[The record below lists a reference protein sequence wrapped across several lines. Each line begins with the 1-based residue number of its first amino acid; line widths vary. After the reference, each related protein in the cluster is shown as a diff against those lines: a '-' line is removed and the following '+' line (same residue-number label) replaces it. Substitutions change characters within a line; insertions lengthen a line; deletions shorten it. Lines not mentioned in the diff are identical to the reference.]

1 MDINFKEVVQHIS
14 DYFEEHL
21 SLYTIFEIRKQ
32 SYDPTDN
39 YLYMVA
45 AKHQNGSYA
54 VWISWNESIRS
65 LNHGYYGLPD
75 MKACAEIMTEYQN
88 AHSTDDVE
96 SNTPLECLQE
106 LLIKHDD
113 NFEDSYQQIIFV
125 AGFEEGIKA
134 QQKNNWNPL
143 SETEIDALYQKTVEE

>member
-1 MDINFKEVVQHIS
+1 MNNINFKDVVQHVY

-21 SLYTIFEIRKQ
+21 PLYTVFEVRKQ
-32 SYDPTDN
+32 SYEPADN

-45 AKHQNGSYA
+45 AKKKDESYA
-54 VWISWNESIRS
+54 VWTNWNESTQS

-75 MKACAEIMTEYQN
+75 MKVCAEIMAEYQSSQN
-88 AHSTDDVE
+88 NET
-96 SNTPLECLQE
+96 NTPLETLKE

-113 NFEDSYQQIIFV
+113 NLEDSYQQIIFV

-134 QQKNNWNPL
+134 QQKNNWSPL
-143 SETEIDALYQKTVEE
+143 SEEEIDELYQGAVEE